1 MLIHQN
7 YPGQPIHALFTAA
20 DRAWAASAAQS
31 VFGPRAR
38 WRAMLTALRAAGV
51 PVEPQRRN
59 LRDAVLTVPWATVA
73 PPRN

>member
-1 MLIHQN
+1 
-7 YPGQPIHALFTAA
+7 
-20 DRAWAASAAQS
+20 
-31 VFGPRAR
+31 
-38 WRAMLTALRAAGV
+38 MLTALRAAGV

>member
-1 MLIHQN
+1 MRS
-7 YPGQPIHALFTAA
+7 ALS
-20 DRAWAASAAQS
+20 D
-31 VFGPRAR
+31 
-38 WRAMLTALRAAGV
+38 AGV